1 MRAMT
6 RDYASRSASRNHS
19 RRGGS
24 PRGTPRRRAAS
35 RQKPRTSAQN
45 RGIWSAPSFSAG
57 AVFGAALVLL
67 LSQAPTLLEDT
78 VSVARGGPVTE
89 PDAIE
94 FEFPELLEN
103 GTVEVEPN
111 AYEARFPSENPD
123 PSGPVYQIQAIS
135 VKTADDAARITREL
149 LAMGLPA
156 RSERVELSS
165 GPWYRI
171 MVGPYISRREA
182 ERVINRLAER
192 KMVPEIRTQG

>member
-1 MRAMT
+1 MT
-6 RDYASRSASRNHS
+6 RDYASRSAGRNQT

-24 PRGTPRRRAAS
+24 PRGTPRRRAS
-35 RQKPRTSAQN
+35 NRRKTSQP

-67 LSQAPTLLEDT
+67 LSQAPTLFEDT
-78 VSVARGGPVTE
+78 VSVARGGPVTV

-123 PSGPVYQIQAIS
+123 GTGPEYQIQAIS
-135 VKTADDAARITREL
+135 VKTADDASRITREL

-156 RSERVELSS
+156 RSERVDLKS
-165 GPWYRI
+165 GSWYRI
-171 MVGPYISRREA
+171 MVGPYNSRREA

-192 KMVPEIRTQG
+192 NMVPEIRTRS